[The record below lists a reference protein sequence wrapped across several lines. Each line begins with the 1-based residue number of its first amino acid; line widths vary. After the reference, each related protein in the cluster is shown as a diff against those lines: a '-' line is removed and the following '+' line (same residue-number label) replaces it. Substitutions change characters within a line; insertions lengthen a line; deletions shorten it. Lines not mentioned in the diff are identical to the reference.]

1 MRRPTGHISTIGRMS
16 HQPPLA
22 DPDATQVFDTPPEE
36 PPTQQKP
43 RRRRRTRRIILI
55 SLLAFVLLVG
65 GTIIGGGLYLRSVEG
80 NIERVD
86 AFNDVPEESRPE
98 KVVDDA
104 KNMLILGS
112 DTRDP
117 GNTTGSRSDTIILA
131 HLPKGRQSAQLIS
144 IPRDTWVFV
153 PKSKDGQYGGREAK
167 INAAFAWGGIPL
179 MVQTVEKYTGVRI
192 DNVAIIDF
200 AGFEQIIDA
209 LGGVEIDVEQSFTSI
224 HNPHRKFA
232 KGKQKLDGAKA
243 LDYARERFAFKDG
256 DFARIRHQQQLIKA
270 VLDKAASGGL
280 LTNPGRLNSFLQATA
295 DAVAVDKTFSIL
307 DMATELRHLRSGNL
321 AFITNPTTGTGQ
333 KGAESVVLDEP
344 KGVKAIYDAVRRD
357 SVPDILS
364 AAQ

>member
-1 MRRPTGHISTIGRMS
+1 MS
-16 HQPPLA
+16 HHPQIA
-22 DPDATQVFDTPPEE
+22 EPDATQVFTTPPEGTPAKE
-36 PPTQQKP
+36 KSP
-43 RRRRRTRRIILI
+43 RRRRVRRILLI
-55 SLLAFVLLVG
+55 TLLAFVLLIG
-65 GTIIGGGLYLRSVEG
+65 GGFVAGGLYLRSVEG
-80 NIERVD
+80 SIERVD

-98 KVVDDA
+98 KVADDA
-104 KNMLILGS
+104 KNILILGS

-117 GNTTGSRSDTIILA
+117 ENTSGSRSDTIILA
-131 HLPKGRQSAQLIS
+131 HMPKGRESAQLIS

-153 PKSKDGQYGGREAK
+153 PKSKNGQYGGREAK

-209 LGGVEIDVEQSFTSI
+209 LGGVDIDVEESFTSI
-224 HNPHRKFA
+224 HKPHRKFT
-232 KGKQKLDGAKA
+232 KGMQELNGAAA
-243 LDYARERFAFKDG
+243 LDYARERFAFSDG

-295 DAVAVDKTFSIL
+295 DAVAVDKTFSIF
-307 DMATELRHLRSGNL
+307 DSATEMRHLRSGNL
-321 AFITNPTTGTGQ
+321 TFITNPTTGTGQ
-333 KGAESVVLDEP
+333 KGSESVVLDDP
-344 KGVKAIYDAVRRD
+344 QGVKAIYDAVRRD

-364 AAQ
+364 AAK